1 VNRQPTRP
9 ILGPTPRRRPWLRWL
24 AASAVAVMV
33 VAALLSR
40 PWSRSEPA
48 PAAGAPT
55 GQIVVSDSG
64 GIDEAPRR
72 WQAGVPLGWAH
83 TRQGAIGAAAG
94 YASVLS
100 RVWFLADGDRRHRA
114 LTAMAAPEAL
124 VGLQTAQDGVA
135 AGVARGPFG
144 ASLNRR
150 GVRSMLRTSLL
161 GYRVDQYTPT
171 QAQIALWAV
180 VLYGNDGGLAP
191 QALYATSTLRLRW
204 AGDWKLLEAST
215 VPGPVPVHGQA
226 TPSPAQELVD
236 AAEDFKEFGY
246 APAA

>member
-1 VNRQPTRP
+1 MAPVRTGASSGRP
-9 ILGPTPRRRPWLRWL
+9 HRP
-24 AASAVAVMV
+24 
-33 VAALLSR
+33 
-40 PWSRSEPA
+40 
-48 PAAGAPT
+48 
-55 GQIVVSDSG
+55 
-64 GIDEAPRR
+64 
-72 WQAGVPLGWAH
+72 
-83 TRQGAIGAAAG
+83 
-94 YASVLS
+94 
-100 RVWFLADGDRRHRA
+100 DRRQRFRRNRRDA
-114 LTAMAAPEAL
+114 TAMAGGRSTRLGAHPPGCDRRRRRVRQRLVEGVVPRRQRPPAPSAHGHGSPRGAD
-124 VGLQTAQDGVA
+124 GLQTAQDGVA